1 MESVYPASTYN
12 QVDDL
17 CVITTYFNP
26 CGYQSLWNNYLLF
39 RDSLKRSGINLLTME
54 CAFKGAPFQLEAGD
68 NVIQVRANSILW
80 QKERLLNIAINTV
93 RTRFPKLAWI
103 DADVFFENADWART
117 ASRLLDEYP
126 VMQLFERIHQMPKGA
141 EFYNGGGLTYMSFA
155 YDVSTNGVDYVKASR
170 GAHGHTGYA
179 WACRSSLLAHG
190 LYDGMVLSA
199 GDHVMA
205 HSMMGDTTSPCINE
219 IFFTDR
225 ANRKYSQLWAEKF
238 QAQSTGAM
246 TFVPGAILH
255 RWHGSN
261 KNRRYYQ
268 SLEKLAKF
276 GMDPH
281 VDLCIN
287 ETGCWEWNSN
297 RPALQNFIAEHFEL
311 RREDDD
317 E

>member
-1 MESVYPASTYN
+1 
-12 QVDDL
+12 
-17 CVITTYFNP
+17 
-26 CGYQSLWNNYLLF
+26 
-39 RDSLKRSGINLLTME
+39 
-54 CAFKGAPFQLEAGD
+54 
-68 NVIQVRANSILW
+68 
-80 QKERLLNIAINTV
+80 
-93 RTRFPKLAWI
+93 
-103 DADVFFENADWART
+103 
-117 ASRLLDEYP
+117 
-126 VMQLFERIHQMPKGA
+126 MQLFERIHQLPKGA
-141 EFYNGGGLTYMSFA
+141 EFYNGEGRTYMSFA

-179 WACRSSLLAHG
+179 WACRSSLLADG

-219 IFFTDR
+219 IFFTDQ
-225 ANRKYSQLWAEKF
+225 ANRRYSQLWAEKF
-238 QAQSTGAM
+238 HTQLTGAM
-246 TFVPGAILH
+246 TFVPGTILH

-268 SLEKLAKF
+268 SLEKLARF

-311 RREDDD
+311 RREDD
-317 E
+317 EE